1 MKLKK
6 YLQDKLYVIGIFSLS
21 LILILLML
29 LAFKVDKQLIVA
41 ISIILVFTLVILL
54 LIDYFRKKN
63 FYLDLLGNIEQLDK
77 AYIVLETLKSPSFY
91 EGQLLCEALYQIN
104 KSMNENVLMQE
115 EQLLDNKEYIEMWI
129 HEVKKPLASLVLNLN
144 NQKKPLDRKTKN
156 ILKNLEDCVDQVLYY
171 VRSENAEKD
180 YFINEVKLE
189 QIIKN
194 VGIRNMDDL
203 LDNKIEFKVEN
214 VNYKVYT
221 DSKWL
226 EFILNQIINNSI
238 KYKKDDNSYIK
249 IYGDDRK
256 DTFTLIIEDNGIG
269 ISKSDIKQVFDK
281 TFTGSNGRKRRTST
295 GMGLYIAKNLCKKLG
310 HKIEIES
317 KENAYTKVSLV
328 FSKNK
333 YYDVLK

>member
-6 YLQDKLYVIGIFSLS
+6 YLQDKLYVIGISSLS

-63 FYLDLLGNIEQLDK
+63 FYLDLLGNIEQLDE

-115 EQLLDNKEYIEMWI
+115 EQLLDNKEYIEMWV

-203 LDNKIEFKVEN
+203 LDNKIDFKVEN

>member
-6 YLQDKLYVIGIFSLS
+6 YLQDKLYVIGISSLS

-77 AYIVLETLKSPSFY
+77 AYVVLETLKSPSFY

-203 LDNKIEFKVEN
+203 LDNKIDFKVEN

>member
-1 MKLKK
+1 MKLEK
-6 YLQDKLYVIGIFSLS
+6 YLQDKLYVIGIFSFS
-21 LILILLML
+21 FILILLML

-41 ISIILVFTLVILL
+41 ISILLVFTLVILL
-54 LIDYFRKKN
+54 LIDYFRKKS
-63 FYLDLLGNIEQLDK
+63 FYLDLLENIEQLDK
-77 AYIVLETLKSPSFY
+77 AYIVLETLRRPSFY
-91 EGQLLCEALYQIN
+91 EGQLLYEALYRIN

-180 YFINEVKLE
+180 YFINEVNLE

-238 KYKKDDNSYIK
+238 KYKGNDNSYIK

-281 TFTGSNGRKRRTST
+281 TFTGSNGRERRTST

-317 KENAYTKVSLV
+317 RENAYTRVFLV

>member
-6 YLQDKLYVIGIFSLS
+6 YLQDKLYVIGISSLS

-29 LAFKVDKQLIVA
+29 LAFKVDKQLIIA

-54 LIDYFRKKN
+54 LIDYFRKKK

-115 EQLLDNKEYIEMWI
+115 EQLLDNKEYIEMWV

-203 LDNKIEFKVEN
+203 LDNKIDFKVEN

>member
-6 YLQDKLYVIGIFSLS
+6 YLQDKLYVIGIYSLS

-29 LAFKVDKQLIVA
+29 LAFKVDKQLIIA

-54 LIDYFRKKN
+54 LIDYFRKKK

-115 EQLLDNKEYIEMWI
+115 EQLLDNKEYIEMWV

-203 LDNKIEFKVEN
+203 LDNKIDFKVEN

-249 IYGDDRK
+249 IYGDNRK